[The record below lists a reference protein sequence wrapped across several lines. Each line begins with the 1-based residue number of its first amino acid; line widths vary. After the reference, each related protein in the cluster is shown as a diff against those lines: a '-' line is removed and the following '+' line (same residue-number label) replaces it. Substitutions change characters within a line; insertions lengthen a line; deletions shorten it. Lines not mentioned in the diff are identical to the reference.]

1 MNMFRGSHPEEKW
14 KECLA
19 SVVESGVVR
28 DEARGSISLSTC
40 RSL

>member
-1 MNMFRGSHPEEKW
+1 MNMFWGSHPEEKW

-28 DEARGSISLSTC
+28 DEAGESISLSTC